1 MYSSIHGQRNG
12 RGGNGEIIMSIYT
25 LDANNGY
32 WASVV
37 KSDVSKGRTLQ
48 QAASDVFTCM
58 LMMNRGT
65 SAAMRTAMAAVYFA
79 GFKVDDVRW

>member
-1 MYSSIHGQRNG
+1 
-12 RGGNGEIIMSIYT
+12 MSIYT

-37 KSDVSKGRTLQ
+37 KSDVAKGRTLQ

-65 SAAMRTAMAAVYFA
+65 VDAMQTASAAVYFA
-79 GFKVDDVRW
+79 GFNVSDVNW